1 MVKKFIIVI
10 TLLLLTVSSATKV
23 NASWLNKSLNKL
35 NKMGIMSSKSHEGNS
50 PSKSEIAAALKQA
63 LEIGAENTVSRLGR
77 INGFYKDKHVHIPL
91 PSKLQ
96 KIKNILDRLG
106 MGRQLDKLELQ
117 MNRAAE
123 LATPKAKKLFLK
135 AIKEMTI
142 RDVYRI
148 YKGPDDAAT
157 QYFKKK
163 MGKELK
169 EEMRPIV
176 ENSLRKVKAVQTY
189 NSIMQ
194 RYNSLPFGKHI
205 NLNLTDYV
213 LNKAEDGI
221 FYYIAQEEKAIR
233 KNPAKRVTELLK
245 KVFGS
250 H

>member
-1 MVKKFIIVI
+1 MLKKYIMVIA
-10 TLLLLTVSSATKV
+10 TLLLTVNIAT
-23 NASWLNKSLNKL
+23 NANANWLNKSLNKL
-35 NKMGIMSSKSHEGNS
+35 NKMGIVSNHSHSNNS
-50 PSKSEIAAALKQA
+50 PSRSEIAAALKQA

-77 INGFYKDKHVHIPL
+77 INGFYKDSHVHIPL

-96 KIKNILDRLG
+96 KIKNILNRIG
-106 MGRQLDKLELQ
+106 MGGQLNKLELQ

-123 LATPKAKKLFLK
+123 LATPKAKRLFLK

-142 RDVYRI
+142 SDVYKI

-176 ENSLRKVKAVQTY
+176 ERSLRKVKAVQTY
-189 NSIMQ
+189 NSIVQ
-194 RYNSLPFGKHI
+194 RYNSLPFGKRV

-233 KNPAKRVTELLK
+233 KNPAKRVTDLLK
-245 KVFGS
+245 KVFGYR
-250 H
+250 

>member
-1 MVKKFIIVI
+1 MVRKFTLVFI
-10 TLLLLTVSSATKV
+10 LLLFTVNTGTRA
-23 NASWLNKSLNKL
+23 NAGWLNKSLNKL
-35 NKMGIMSSKSHEGNS
+35 NKMGITTNHSHSSSS

-63 LEIGAENTVSRLGR
+63 LQIGAENTVSRLGR
-77 INGFYKDKHVHIPL
+77 INGFYKDKQVHIPL

-96 KIKNILDRLG
+96 KIKNILDRIG
-106 MGRQLDKLELQ
+106 MGGQLNKLELQ

-123 LATPKAKKLFLK
+123 LATPKAKRLFLK
-135 AIKEMTI
+135 AIREMTI
-142 RDVYRI
+142 KDVYKI

-157 QYFKKK
+157 QYFKEK

-176 ENSLRKVKAVQTY
+176 EKSLRKVKAVQTY
-189 NSIMQ
+189 NSIIQ
-194 RYNSLPFGKHI
+194 KYNSLPFGKHV

-233 KNPAKRVTELLK
+233 KNPAKRVTDLLK
-245 KVFGS
+245 KVFGYR
-250 H
+250 

>member
-1 MVKKFIIVI
+1 MHRRLASILALLFL
-10 TLLLLTVSSATKV
+10 TLSVSVQS
-23 NASWLNKSLNKL
+23 NAGWLNKSLNKL
-35 NKMGIMSSKSHEGNS
+35 NKMGIISNQARSNGS

-91 PSKLQ
+91 PPKLQ
-96 KIKNILDRLG
+96 KIKNILDKLG
-106 MGRQLDKLELQ
+106 MGGQLNKLELK

-123 LATPKAKKLFLK
+123 LATPKAKRLFLK

-142 RDVYRI
+142 SDVYKI

-163 MGKELK
+163 MGAELK

-176 ENSLRKVKAVQTY
+176 ERSLNKVKAVQTY
-189 NSIMQ
+189 NSIIQ
-194 RYNSLPFGKHI
+194 KYNSLPFGKRL

-221 FYYIAQEEKAIR
+221 FYYIAREEKAIR
-233 KNPAKRVTELLK
+233 KNPAKRVTELLR
-245 KVFGS
+245 KVFGYR
-250 H
+250 

>member
-1 MVKKFIIVI
+1 MVRKFTLVIV
-10 TLLLLTVSSATKV
+10 LLLFTVNTGIRA
-23 NASWLNKSLNKL
+23 NAGWLNKSLNKL
-35 NKMGIMSSKSHEGNS
+35 NKIGITTNHSHNSSS

-63 LEIGAENTVSRLGR
+63 LQIGAENTVSRLGR

-96 KIKNILDRLG
+96 KIKNLLDRIG
-106 MGRQLDKLELQ
+106 MGGQLNKLELQ

-123 LATPKAKKLFLK
+123 LATPKAKRLFLK
-135 AIKEMTI
+135 AIREMTI
-142 RDVYRI
+142 KDVYKI

-157 QYFKKK
+157 QYFKEK

-176 ENSLRKVKAVQTY
+176 EKSLSKVKAVQTF
-189 NSIMQ
+189 NSIIQ
-194 RYNSLPFGKHI
+194 KYNSLPFGKHV

-233 KNPAKRVTELLK
+233 KNPAKRVTDLLK
-245 KVFGS
+245 KVFGYR
-250 H
+250 